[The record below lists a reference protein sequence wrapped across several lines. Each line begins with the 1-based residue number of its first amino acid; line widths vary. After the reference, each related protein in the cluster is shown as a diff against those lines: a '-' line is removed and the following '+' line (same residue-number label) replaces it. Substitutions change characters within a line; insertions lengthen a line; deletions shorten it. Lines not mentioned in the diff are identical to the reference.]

1 MYKVFINDKTLIITD
16 KPEKEKSTKTH
27 IVKEY
32 TWDKDIDLILNE
44 LETKKTIKSAELVGE
59 KEDKL
64 WKTFEK
70 KFTVIEAAGG
80 LVYNDEGKF
89 LFIFRNGK
97 WDLPKGKIEPG
108 EPTDVTAKREIKEE
122 TGVEELKLRGFLPES
137 YHMYKDDNGKWILKI
152 NYWFKFL
159 GKAEKLTPQKEEGIE
174 KAEWLTKK
182 EVKEMAL
189 KNTYPSLIPVIKEGI
204 EE

>member
-1 MYKVFINDKTLIITD
+1 M
-16 KPEKEKSTKTH
+16 
-27 IVKEY
+27 
-32 TWDKDIDLILNE
+32 
-44 LETKKTIKSAELVGE
+44 
-59 KEDKL
+59 
-64 WKTFEK
+64 
-70 KFTVIEAAGG
+70 
-80 LVYNDEGKF
+80 LVY
-89 LFIFRNGK
+89 
-97 WDLPKGKIEPG
+97 
-108 EPTDVTAKREIKEE
+108 
-122 TGVEELKLRGFLPES
+122 
-137 YHMYKDDNGKWILKI
+137 NGKWILKI